1 MERLR
6 SKIFA
11 GLAALTLVGTGITV
25 ATTTGNA
32 ATSDCTNCTNL
43 TSQAFSGDIAVVSGG
58 TAQAGQKVIL
68 STGLSSADFILLNEG
83 TVQDFYNAGILGPAV
98 GLTWPKNTVYEFEY
112 APAGAQSGLCLGTPK
127 TAADGVAADLENC
140 GVNAQTTWIPLAID
154 DIGGFEP
161 VINGTDTN
169 VNTPFVLTAGSSTGA
184 KLTTHKLNL
193 VAGTFDPAEMW
204 HF

>member
-6 SKIFA
+6 SKILA
-11 GLAALTLVGTGITV
+11 GLAVLSLAGTGITV
-25 ATTTGNA
+25 AATTGNA
-32 ATSDCTNCTNL
+32 STSDCASCINL
-43 TSQAFSGDIAVVSGG
+43 TSRAFSGDITAVSGG

-83 TVQDFYNAGILGPAV
+83 TVQDFYNAGVIGPAV

-112 APAGAQSGLCLGTPK
+112 TPAGVQSGLCLGTPR
-127 TAADGVAADLENC
+127 TAADGVAVELENC
-140 GVNAQTTWIPLAID
+140 GVNAQTTWIPLTID

-169 VNTPFVLTAGSSTGA
+169 VNTPFVLTGGGAGA
-184 KLTTHKLNL
+184 KLTTHKLDL
-193 VAGTFDPAEMW
+193 VAGTFDPTEMW
-204 HF
+204 QF

>member
-1 MERLR
+1 MERLS

-11 GLAALTLVGTGITV
+11 GLAALSLAGTGITV
-25 ATTTGNA
+25 AATTGNA
-32 ATSDCTNCTNL
+32 SASDCASCITL
-43 TSQAFSGDIAVVSGG
+43 GSKAFSGDIAVVSGG

-83 TVQDFYNAGILGPAV
+83 TVQDFYNAGVIGPAV

-112 APAGAQSGLCLGTPK
+112 APAGVQSGLCLGTPK

-140 GVNAQTTWIPLAID
+140 GVDAQTTWIPLTID

-169 VNTPFVLTAGSSTGA
+169 VNTPFVLTAGGAGA
-184 KLTTHKLNL
+184 KLTTHKLDL

-204 HF
+204 QF

>member
-1 MERLR
+1 MERIR

-11 GLAALTLVGTGITV
+11 GLAVLSLAGTGITV
-25 ATTTGNA
+25 AATTGNA
-32 ATSDCTNCTNL
+32 SASDCASCITL
-43 TSQAFSGDIAVVSGG
+43 GSQAFSGDVAVVSGG
-58 TAQAGQKVIL
+58 AAQAGQKVIL

-83 TVQDFYNAGILGPAV
+83 TVQDFYNAGIIGRAV

-112 APAGAQSGLCLGTPK
+112 SPAGVQSGLCLGTPK

-154 DIGGFEP
+154 DIRGFEP

-169 VNTPFVLTAGSSTGA
+169 VNTPFVLTAGSAGA
-184 KLTTHKLNL
+184 KLTTHKLDL

-204 HF
+204 QF